1 MHIFL
6 DGFLDE
12 TSDAPDLLGSLQ
24 TYILWPLLQS
34 TKMHKAVML
43 VTGKITFTAILPPN
57 RRSTVSNGKRNN

>member
-43 VTGKITFTAILPPN
+43 VTGKITFTAIPSPN
-57 RRSTVSNGKRNN
+57 RRSTVSNGKRNI